1 MNKTPYTDI
10 IELVLALMK
19 SYELDS
25 IYDDA
30 IQNSEDKDDSSGD
43 KAMIL
48 FFLPYFKYASG
59 ELQIAGSSIDT
70 TRDDEKMAF
79 STLLTDG
86 EQLMFAKYILI
97 GYLQKETF
105 DILQMKLHLQDGDF
119 KTFAEKNNLEAK
131 LNALN
136 TLKDEIS
143 WNVTRSGYHAN
154 EKVWG

>member
-1 MNKTPYTDI
+1 MDKTPYTDI
-10 IELVLALMK
+10 IELVLALLK

-30 IQNSEDKDDSSGD
+30 MQNSEDDDDSSGD
-43 KAMIL
+43 KALIL

-59 ELQIAGSSIDT
+59 ELQIAGSPIDT
-70 TRDDEKMAF
+70 TRNDEEMSF
-79 STLLTDG
+79 STSLTDG
-86 EQLMFAKYILI
+86 EQLIFAKYILI

-105 DILQMKLHLQDGDF
+105 DILQMRLHLQGGDF

-136 TLKDEIS
+136 TLKDEVS
-143 WNVTRSGYHAN
+143 WNITRSGYHAN

>member
-1 MNKTPYTDI
+1 MDKTPYTDI

-70 TRDDEKMAF
+70 TRDDENMSF

-119 KTFAEKNNLEAK
+119 KTFAEK
-131 LNALN
+131 
-136 TLKDEIS
+136 DEIS